1 MSLPLSEHCQPF
13 HSSKFAATL
22 SFYIDVHVCNVP
34 FFSEEQNGAGGREE
48 REETKKQK
56 REGSEG
62 GVKQFPV
69 VACVSESAFLSMF
82 LSESGG
88 AQTEHSG
95 TGCRLSSVW
104 SWEMGTPIFHLLLT
118 VIAFRLHLGINLRG
132 VNSGSE
138 RETAGSAVIVW
149 VI

>member
-1 MSLPLSEHCQPF
+1 MPF
-13 HSSKFAATL
+13 
-22 SFYIDVHVCNVP
+22 I
-34 FFSEEQNGAGGREE
+34 SEEQNGAGGREE

-69 VACVSESAFLSMF
+69 VACVSESAFLSVF

-104 SWEMGTPIFHLLLT
+104 SWEMGMPVFHLLLT
-118 VIAFRLHLGINLRG
+118 VIAFLLHLGIILRG
-132 VNSGSE
+132 INSGS
-138 RETAGSAVIVW
+138 A
-149 VI
+149 